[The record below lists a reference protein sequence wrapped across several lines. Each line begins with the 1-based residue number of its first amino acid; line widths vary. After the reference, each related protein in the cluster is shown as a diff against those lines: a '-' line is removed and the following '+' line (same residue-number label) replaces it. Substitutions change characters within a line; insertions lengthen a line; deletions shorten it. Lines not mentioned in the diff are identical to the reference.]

1 MQLNDYKRPSIVG
14 KCLFW
19 RSFKN
24 VATLEIHPYP
34 SSHLL
39 SPNRADG
46 SLHTCLHFPTN
57 SNSLLAPPPHSSSQT
72 KNIALSCYALPSFT
86 KSTVHINMKTASS
99 EVLQPL
105 RESRSLSSSPPLLKA
120 LNFFLLRNVSTKDAI
135 IFCDTLFVST

>member
-1 MQLNDYKRPSIVG
+1 MLVGSDRPTDRQTMSLIE
-14 KCLFW
+14 LSW
-19 RSFKN
+19 TAKN

-34 SSHLL
+34 SSYLL
-39 SPNRADG
+39 PPNRADV
-46 SLHTCLHFPTN
+46 SLHICLHST
-57 SNSLLAPPPHSSSQT
+57 SLLAPLLHSSSQT

-86 KSTVHINMKTASS
+86 ETAVHIIKKTASS